1 LYGSRHGGEAVE
13 RVTNT
18 TTATAARR
26 DVDDELMADWRTF
39 SRGAGD
45 FGLNAARLRVV
56 GRLRHDPGAVVAAAA
71 AWDQPPRSSDRGGL
85 QRTTASRSRIDGQ
98 SSPFQPTMH
107 TPPLFSSL
115 AGTPVGLER
124 R

>member
-13 RVTNT
+13 RPTNA
-18 TTATAARR
+18 TTATATRR

-56 GRLRHDPGAVVAAAA
+56 GRLRHDPGAVAAA

-85 QRTTASRSRIDGQ
+85 QRTTASRSRIENENENRLFGMAA
-98 SSPFQPTMH
+98 MH
-107 TPPLFSSL
+107 
-115 AGTPVGLER
+115 AGFT
-124 R
+124 